1 MIDGEQ
7 LRETAM
13 LIKSGCLAAFGGMV
27 GYLVDTV
34 HGSKHKQFSWIGY
47 GVFVLTAFFV
57 GQILD
62 SWLPSDMPGRGGV
75 LMVAGTTAYPV
86 LQVLRTRA
94 LAIVERAK

>member
-1 MIDGEQ
+1 MIDGEDMRQ
-7 LRETAM
+7 AAM
-13 LIKSGCLAAFGGMV
+13 LIKSGALAAFGGMV
-27 GYLVDTV
+27 GYLVDVT
-34 HGSKHKQFSWIGY
+34 HGQKTFSWLGY

-62 SWLPSDMPGRGGV
+62 SWLPSDLPGRGGL
-75 LMVAGTTAYPV
+75 LMVAGTSAYPI

>member
-1 MIDGEQ
+1 MIDGEDMRQ
-7 LRETAM
+7 AAM
-13 LIKSGCLAAFGGMV
+13 LIKSGALAAFGGMV
-27 GYLVDTV
+27 GYLVDVT
-34 HGSKHKQFSWIGY
+34 HGQKTFSWLGY

-62 SWLPSDMPGRGGV
+62 SWLPSDMPGRGGI

-94 LAIVERAK
+94 IAIIERAK